1 MKKLFTLLTTIVVL
15 ASCSTHKKLSDSELA
30 KFEIKND
37 TIYYQKE
44 PVAVYLNIE
53 WEYYRGHKT
62 MEISVER
69 INGGADEVT
78 DKIVD
83 YIVSKHRNAK
93 AEVKIPREAIYSK

>member
-1 MKKLFTLLTTIVVL
+1 MKNLIILLTTILIV
-15 ASCSTHKKLSDSELA
+15 SCSTYKKLPESELV
-30 KFEIKND
+30 KFTTSND

-62 MEISVER
+62 MEISFER
-69 INGGADEVT
+69 LNGGADDMT

-83 YIVSKHRNAK
+83 YIVHLHPKAK
-93 AEVKIPREAIYSK
+93 AEVKIPRQPMYSK

>member
-1 MKKLFTLLTTIVVL
+1 MKKLFIILTTLAL
-15 ASCSTHKKLSDSELA
+15 ASCSTYKKLPESELA
-30 KFEIKND
+30 KFRTSSD
-37 TIYYQKE
+37 TIYYQNE
-44 PVAVYLNIE
+44 AVAVYLNIE

-83 YIVSKHRNAK
+83 YIVAKHRNAK
-93 AEVKIPREAIYSK
+93 AEVKIPRQLIYE

>member
-1 MKKLFTLLTTIVVL
+1 MKKLFIILSLAL
-15 ASCSTHKKLSDSELA
+15 ASCSTYKKLPDSELA
-30 KFEIKND
+30 KFKTSND
-37 TIYYQKE
+37 TIYYDNKA
-44 PVAVYLNIE
+44 VAVYLNIE

-83 YIVSKHRNAK
+83 YIISTHRKAK
-93 AEVKIPREAIYSK
+93 AEVKIPREVIYN